1 MIQKMNPVSKED
13 FTDFISDFKNVF
25 PLDKCIFKKE
35 MCTLVGMFYLVNIFP
50 GMDNRQKVIKQLQK
64 IVLFRI
70 HQNRS

>member
-50 GMDNRQKVIKQLQK
+50 GMD
-64 IVLFRI
+64 
-70 HQNRS
+70 

>member
-25 PLDKCIFKKE
+25 PLDKWIFKKK

-50 GMDNRQKVIKQLQK
+50 GMD
-64 IVLFRI
+64 
-70 HQNRS
+70 